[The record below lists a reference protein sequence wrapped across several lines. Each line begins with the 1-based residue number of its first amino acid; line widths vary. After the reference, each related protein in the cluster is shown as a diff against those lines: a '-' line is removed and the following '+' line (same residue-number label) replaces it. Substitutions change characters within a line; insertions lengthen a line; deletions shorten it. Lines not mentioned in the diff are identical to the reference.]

1 MPLIHMGKLLSFAPN
16 IGVLVHEEALDVSA
30 EELFQAIHTAY
41 SHMNNQYL
49 CDACCGG
56 MGPLAKYRDLQ
67 YEDYLRLLDEIKAT
81 EAGAMAKKRHTKI
94 RRAEFNSKRSRLVLT
109 MLDAGIPHVCAI
121 SGCEVFDHLTVD
133 HIKPL
138 SRGGTDELSN
148 LRFLCRQHNGLKRD
162 LPEP

>member
-1 MPLIHMGKLLSFAPN
+1 MPIIHIGKVLAFAPN
-16 IGVLVHEEALDVSA
+16 VGVLVHEEALDVSA

-41 SHMNNQYL
+41 SHMNNQHL
-49 CDACCGG
+49 FEACHGG

-67 YEDYLRLLDEIKAT
+67 YEDYLRLLEEIKAA
-81 EAGAMAKKRHTKI
+81 EAGAKAKKSHTRI
-94 RRAEFNSKRSRLVLT
+94 RRAEFNSKRSHLVLA
-109 MLDAGIPHVCAI
+109 MLDAGIPYVCTAP
-121 SGCEVFDHLTVD
+121 GCEVLDHLTVD